1 MKIKQ
6 VEELVGITRK
16 NIRFYE
22 EQGLLSV
29 ERAENGYREYSL
41 KDVKRLQEI
50 RFLRKLFIPIEDMR
64 EVFEGKKSLTS
75 CLEYQ
80 VEKMEREKK
89 NLTQVQEFCE
99 TLLQEKL
106 TLEELDAEACLER
119 MEQLEKEGTNFMN
132 IQKTDVHKK
141 KIRGR
146 IFGSRDHAGPDGR
159 YGGDDPLGKFRGSAA
174 HRVAPVSDCHSGS
187 FCNRYPGGFKSTLK

>member
-1 MKIKQ
+1 
-6 VEELVGITRK
+6 
-16 NIRFYE
+16 
-22 EQGLLSV
+22 
-29 ERAENGYREYSL
+29 
-41 KDVKRLQEI
+41 
-50 RFLRKLFIPIEDMR
+50 MR

-132 IQKTDVHKK
+132 IQKTDVHRK
-141 KIRGR
+141 RSGAH
-146 IFGSRDHAGPDGR
+146 FWEPGSCW
-159 YGGDDPLGKFRGSAA
+159 S
-174 HRVAPVSDCHSGS
+174 
-187 FCNRYPGGFKSTLK
+187 

>member
-50 RFLRKLFIPIEDMR
+50 RFLRKLFIPIEVMQ

-75 CLEYQ
+75 CMEYQ
-80 VEKMEREKK
+80 VEKWSGRKRNM
-89 NLTQVQEFCE
+89 TQVQEFCE
-99 TLLQEKL
+99 TFF
-106 TLEELDAEACLER
+106 
-119 MEQLEKEGTNFMN
+119 G
-132 IQKTDVHKK
+132 KTDLGGAGC
-141 KIRGR
+141 RGVS
-146 IFGSRDHAGPDGR
+146 GTDGTAGK
-159 YGGDDPLGKFRGSAA
+159 GGDEFYEYSEDRRS
-174 HRVAPVSDCHSGS
+174 
-187 FCNRYPGGFKSTLK
+187 

>member
-50 RFLRKLFIPIEDMR
+50 RFLRQLFIPIEDMR

-89 NLTQVQEFCE
+89 EPDSGAGVLR
-99 TLLQEKL
+99 
-106 TLEELDAEACLER
+106 DPSS
-119 MEQLEKEGTNFMN
+119 G
-132 IQKTDVHKK
+132 KTDLGGAGC
-141 KIRGR
+141 RGVS
-146 IFGSRDHAGPDGR
+146 GTDGTAGK
-159 YGGDDPLGKFRGSAA
+159 GGDEFYEYSEDRRS
-174 HRVAPVSDCHSGS
+174 
-187 FCNRYPGGFKSTLK
+187 

>member
-50 RFLRKLFIPIEDMR
+50 RFLRKLLSPSRIC
-64 EVFEGKKSLTS
+64 GKFSRGKEPHELPGISGGKWS
-75 CLEYQ
+75 G
-80 VEKMEREKK
+80 RKK
-89 NLTQVQEFCE
+89 KEPDSGAGVLRDPSSG
-99 TLLQEKL
+99 KL
-106 TLEELDAEACLER
+106 TLEGLDARRVWNGWNSWER
-119 MEQLEKEGTNFMN
+119 
-132 IQKTDVHKK
+132 
-141 KIRGR
+141 RGR
-146 IFGSRDHAGPDGR
+146 I
-159 YGGDDPLGKFRGSAA
+159 L
-174 HRVAPVSDCHSGS
+174 
-187 FCNRYPGGFKSTLK
+187 

>member
-41 KDVKRLQEI
+41 K
-50 RFLRKLFIPIEDMR
+50 DMR

-141 KIRGR
+141 KIRGA
-146 IFGSRDHAGPDGR
+146 FLGAGIMLVLMAGTV
-159 YGGDDPLGKFRGSAA
+159 GMILWGNSVDPLPIGWLLFLIAIP
-174 HRVAPVSDCHSGS
+174 VAFVIAILVALRARL
-187 FCNRYPGGFKSTLK
+187 NEIKGGEEDEASKY